1 MKTNLRIALCLVLHL
16 PLPSILTVMTRRCSS
31 AGHSQS
37 TYSYW
42 HLAQLR
48 IVCVFEKENKSRGES
63 VRRHKGKKRK
73 DRQRQSKVE
82 NERRANTK
90 RVIERLT
97 VCLFMYWTP
106 CMHMNSLS
114 LNLVYFPLYFF
125 YRCLCVTHIFF
136 HVSLYISVKK
146 KGPEWLPAAIS
157 QYV

>member
-90 RVIERLT
+90 RVTERLT
-97 VCLFMYWTP
+97 VCLF
-106 CMHMNSLS
+106 CVLNAMHAHEFIVVEFS
-114 LNLVYFPLYFF
+114 VFPPLFL